1 MRLEQSTLPMPTFAQ
16 AREFARRIGIAT
28 EKQWEMY
35 VGQLSSRADLFSRVA
50 SLISGRCV
58 AAELSRP

>member
-1 MRLEQSTLPMPTFAQ
+1 MRLEQSILPMPTFAQ
-16 AREFARRIGIAT
+16 ARGFARRVGIAT
-28 EKQWEMY
+28 EKQWETY
-35 VGQLSSRADLFSRVA
+35 VGQLSRADLFSRVA

>member
-1 MRLEQSTLPMPTFAQ
+1 MPTFAQ
-16 AREFARRIGIAT
+16 AREFARRVGIAT

-35 VGQLSSRADLFSRVA
+35 VGQLSRADLFSRVA

>member
-1 MRLEQSTLPMPTFAQ
+1 MRLEPMPTFAQ
-16 AREFARRIGIAT
+16 AREFARRVGIAT

-35 VGQLSSRADLFSRVA
+35 VGQLSRADLFSRVA

>member
-16 AREFARRIGIAT
+16 AREFARRVGIAT

-35 VGQLSSRADLFSRVA
+35 VGQLSRADLFSRVA

>member
-16 AREFARRIGIAT
+16 ARGLCQLVGIAT
-28 EKQWEMY
+28 VKQLETY
-35 VGQLSSRADLFSRVA
+35 VGELSSRADLFSRVA

>member
-16 AREFARRIGIAT
+16 AREFARRVGIAT
-28 EKQWEMY
+28 EKQWETY
-35 VGQLSSRADLFSRVA
+35 VGQMTRAELFSRVT
-50 SLISGRCV
+50 SLISGRVV

>member
-1 MRLEQSTLPMPTFAQ
+1 MRLEQSILPMPTFAQ
-16 AREFARRIGIAT
+16 AREFARRVGIAT

-35 VGQLSSRADLFSRVA
+35 VGQLSRADLFSRVA